1 MGTHLVRK
9 LMSEIAR
16 KKRVVINL
24 TFHYHTVR
32 ESKFIDFPAGSPE
45 PRVLT
50 TAVAALIA

>member
-1 MGTHLVRK
+1 
-9 LMSEIAR
+9 MSEIAR

-24 TFHYHTVR
+24 TFHYQTVR

-50 TAVAALIA
+50 TAVAALIAYCFT